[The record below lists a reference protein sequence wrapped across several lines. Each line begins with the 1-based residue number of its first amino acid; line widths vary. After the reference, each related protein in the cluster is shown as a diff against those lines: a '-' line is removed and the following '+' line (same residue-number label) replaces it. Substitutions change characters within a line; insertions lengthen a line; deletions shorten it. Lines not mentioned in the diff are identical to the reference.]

1 MKKISF
7 NENWEYGH
15 IGDESLKRI
24 FLPHDAM
31 LPEKR
36 DEDAPAGKNTGW
48 IVGYDYVY
56 VKKFVAPAE
65 WKDENITLEFEGIY
79 KDAKV
84 FLNGEPVGQCDYGY
98 RGFYVSLDSALKYG
112 EENELKVECFNAD
125 QPNSRWYSGAGIY
138 RPVTLIRQ
146 PKKHIE
152 LDGIKIRT
160 TDYHTPEI
168 SVTVATNAPG
178 KVWISVFDGETVL
191 ASAGIETE
199 GSASVFFALP
209 GAGLW
214 TPETPKLYTLKAVF
228 GEDEQTETFGIRTI
242 TVNAQAGLRINGEP
256 LILRGACIHHD
267 NGILGAATYD
277 YSEKR
282 RIRIL
287 MENGYNAIRCAH
299 NPCSKGLLKACDEL
313 GMLILDE
320 YVDMWYIHKNKYDYA
335 LKMEQN
341 WHDDLRAMV
350 DKDYNHPS
358 VIMYSTG
365 NEVGETAQERGIQ
378 LTGDMTQYLHSLD
391 DGRPVTCGINVFFN
405 LLSSLGFGV
414 YSDKKADKEAK
425 KNEEKQNKQKE
436 GEEKP
441 KKKKKSVG
449 SEFYNN
455 LAGLFGDTMMK
466 VGATFPGVNKKT
478 KGAFANLDIAGYN
491 YGIKRYKGDMK
502 KYPDRVILGSET
514 FCADAREFWLLAKE
528 YPAIIGD
535 FVWAGMDYLG
545 EVGIGSWE
553 HKDYA
558 PAFDG
563 GVGWVTA
570 GSGRIDLNGRPLGEA
585 LYTRTSFD
593 LDPVRMAVVRADDA
607 DGKHS
612 PSAWKMSEAWESWS
626 WDGCD
631 GRETQVEVYSGAD
644 SIELK
649 LNGNSIAKEKMPKKG
664 RISIGV
670 KYEPGELQAIAY
682 DKDGNIVGSTK
693 LASGRPETVLTVRA
707 EEKEIGTNDLAYVR
721 LTYTDPDGVWKPL
734 ARGDIKVAV
743 TGGTLLGLGSACPY
757 NEKGYLNDTTDTYFG
772 EALAIVKPDGPGEI
786 VLTAESPYG
795 NGEAAVSVKA

>member
-7 NENWEYGH
+7 NDGWQYGH
-15 IGDESLKRI
+15 LGDEELKSI

-31 LPEKR
+31 LSENK

-48 IVGYDYVY
+48 IVGRDYVY
-56 VKKFVAPAE
+56 VKKFTAPAE
-65 WKDENITLEFEGIY
+65 WQEENVTLEFEGVY

-84 FLNGEPVGQCDYGY
+84 YLNGELVGENDYGY
-98 RGFYVSLDSALKYG
+98 RGFYVSLDSALSYG
-112 EENELKVECFNAD
+112 TENELRVECFNAD

-138 RPVTLIRQ
+138 RPVTLILQ
-146 PKKHIE
+146 PKDHIE
-152 LDGIKIRT
+152 LDGVKIRT
-160 TDYHTPEI
+160 TDYHAPAV
-168 SVTVATNAPG
+168 SVTVNTNTAG
-178 KVWISVFDGETVL
+178 TVAVSVLDGDRVIGGFT
-191 ASAGIETE
+191 AETE
-199 GSASVFFALP
+199 GVLTQDISLP
-209 GAGLW
+209 GADLW
-214 TPETPKLYTLKAVF
+214 FPYRPKLYTLKAVF
-228 GEDEQTETFGIRTI
+228 GEDEVTETFGLRMIS
-242 TVNAQAGLRINGEP
+242 VSAQTGLRLNGEP

-277 YSEKR
+277 FSEKR

-313 GMLILDE
+313 GMVILDE

-341 WHDDLRAMV
+341 WKEDLKAMV
-350 DKDYNHPS
+350 EKDYNHPS

-365 NEVGETAQERGIQ
+365 NEVGETAQERGIK
-378 LTGDMTQYLHSLD
+378 LTGEMTEYLHSLD
-391 DGRPVTCGINVFFN
+391 DRPVTCGINVFFN
-405 LLSSLGFGV
+405 LLSSMGFGV

-425 KNEEKQNKQKE
+425 KNEEKEKKKE
-436 GEEKP
+436 NEDKP
-441 KKKKKSVG
+441 KKKKKKSVG

-466 VGATFPGVNKKT
+466 VGATFPGVNKRT

-514 FCADAREFWLLAKE
+514 FCADAREFWLLANE

-558 PAFDG
+558 SDFGG

-585 LYTRTSFD
+585 GYTRASFE

-612 PSAWKMSEAWESWS
+612 PSAWKMSEAWESWA

-631 GRETQVEVYSGAD
+631 GKDTKVEIYSAAD
-644 SIELK
+644 SMELK
-649 LNGNSIAKEKMPKKG
+649 INGKSVAKEKMPKKG
-664 RISIGV
+664 RVSVGV
-670 KYEPGELQAIAY
+670 TWEPGEIEAVAY
-682 DKDGNIVGSTK
+682 DKDGNAVGSTK
-693 LASGRPETVLTVRA
+693 LVSGKPETVLSVRA
-707 EEKEIGTNDLAYVR
+707 EDREIKTDDLAYVR
-721 LTYTDPDGVWKPL
+721 LTYTDSDGVWKPL
-734 ARGDIKVAV
+734 ARGDIKVSV
-743 TGGTLLGLGSACPY
+743 QGGTLLALGSACPY

-772 EALAIVKPDGPGEI
+772 EALAIVKPDGEGEI
-786 VLTAESPYG
+786 VLKAESPYG
-795 NGEAAVSVKA
+795 NGEASVLVKA